1 MARVVIVVVFTG
13 WLSDEDLLSEKLF
26 ELVPVVLTGTV
37 EVKVTVELQTLVS
50 LVEIGEVMDSPL
62 ELVPVL

>member
-1 MARVVIVVVFTG
+1 VVIVVVFTG